1 MFFWLLSK
9 NLIFIQKI
17 NKLKQNIFE
26 KKVNNKIFINSS
38 HVYIL
43 PMKVVFIYLIHGIS
57 YTSTYTTTHFNILC
71 FGFFIF
77 FSLQQNVFL
86 VTNFSEEKF
95 FVTENLHL
103 ATKFEFRHKK

>member
-1 MFFWLLSK
+1 
-9 NLIFIQKI
+9 
-17 NKLKQNIFE
+17 
-26 KKVNNKIFINSS
+26 
-38 HVYIL
+38 
-43 PMKVVFIYLIHGIS
+43 MKVVFIYLIHGIS